1 MLACVFFI
9 GHSFEFAVKH
19 PELLRYYQFSD
30 NYVLS
35 KNREQNRF
43 KIGIIDGPINL
54 KHPELEDVL
63 IEQSFFVNDYTEN
76 DIEHATSVFCKS
88 FIHNIAKKKY
98 ITLQPEF
105 FFNYFDFDNAFLSL
119 KLSPVKLR
127 MCA

>member
-1 MLACVFFI
+1 M
-9 GHSFEFAVKH
+9 VKGDCNQYKCGYFKLVK
-19 PELLRYYQFSD
+19 ELFPDTS
-30 NYVLS
+30 VV
-35 KNREQNRF
+35 
-43 KIGIIDGPINL
+43 ID
-54 KHPELEDVL
+54 
-63 IEQSFFVNDYTEN
+63 
-76 DIEHATSVFCKS
+76 VFCKS

>member
-1 MLACVFFI
+1 MY
-9 GHSFEFAVKH
+9 K
-19 PELLRYYQFSD
+19 
-30 NYVLS
+30 NYNTKQITLS
-35 KNREQNRF
+35 L
-43 KIGIIDGPINL
+43 D
-54 KHPELEDVL
+54 LEIYL
-63 IEQSFFVNDYTEN
+63 EEN
-76 DIEHATSVFCKS
+76 DIVFCKS